1 MDTRGGMRDEDFRFF
16 RSLIHKETGIWLG
29 DQKRS
34 MLASRL
40 SRRLRELRLDDLHA
54 YRVWLESADA
64 GGSELVHAI
73 NRVTTNKT
81 DFFREPEHFIVL
93 KDWVAGRG
101 SATRLWCAASS
112 TGEEPYS
119 LAITLA
125 EVFGMQAPWSILA
138 SDIDTEV
145 LAAAAAGIYGEDRL
159 RTLPAGMKP
168 RYFLRGRGK
177 YSGQACVRPEVRRHV
192 EFRRVN
198 LVGEQWPVGE
208 RFDAVFCRNVL
219 IYFDRETQQRVV
231 ERLLGRLVPDG
242 LLFLGHSESLHW
254 MAHQVE
260 TVAHTVYRKR
270 VGQWG
275 GGQ

>member
-1 MDTRGGMRDEDFRFF
+1 MEARSGMRDEDFRFF

-34 MLASRL
+34 MLVSRL
-40 SRRLRELRLDDLHA
+40 SRRLRELRLEDLHA
-54 YRVWLESADA
+54 YRVWLETADA
-64 GGSELVHAI
+64 GGAELAQAI

-81 DFFREPEHFIVL
+81 EFFREPEHFVVL

-101 SATRLWCAASS
+101 AAVRLWCAASS

-119 LAITLA
+119 LAMTLA
-125 EVFGMQAPWSILA
+125 EVFGMQAPWRVLA

-145 LAAAAAGIYGEDRL
+145 LAAASAGIYDEDRL
-159 RTLPAGMKP
+159 AALPPGMKP
-168 RYFLRGRGK
+168 RYFLRGRGR
-177 YSGQACVRPEVRRHV
+177 YGGQACVRPELRRHV

-198 LVGEQWPVGE
+198 LVGEQWPAGE

-219 IYFDRETQQRVV
+219 IYFDRETQQKVV
-231 ERLLGRLVPDG
+231 DRLLGRLEPEG

-254 MAHQVE
+254 MAQAVE
-260 TVAHTVYRKR
+260 AVAHTVYRR
-270 VGQWG
+270 RAG
-275 GGQ
+275 GWSGG